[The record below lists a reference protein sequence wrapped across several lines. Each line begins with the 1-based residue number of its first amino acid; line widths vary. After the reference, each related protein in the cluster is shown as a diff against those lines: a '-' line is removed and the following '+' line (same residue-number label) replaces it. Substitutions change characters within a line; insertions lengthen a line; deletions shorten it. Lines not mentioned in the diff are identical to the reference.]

1 MRMAIW
7 YGPEDVRIEERDMFD
22 LEDDAVIMKVKV
34 SLTCGTDVK
43 TYKED
48 IKLSPGDNFRS

>member
-1 MRMAIW
+1 MKEKMRMAIW

-43 TYKED
+43 TYKRGHPNYR
-48 IKLSPGDNFRS
+48 PG